1 MTEIFDFFI
10 YTPGSDSNDW
20 ETINDSPVRDNH
32 EEFNAIL
39 DRVDELIDRIK
50 NIDDGSTDYFLCK
63 EKRGDAFFEKFSGI
77 EDCINEGVHS
87 TPQNNFEK
95 SIRDE
100 SKEWSSQ

>member
-50 NIDDGSTDYFLCK
+50 NIDDGSTDHFLYK
-63 EKRGDAFFEKFSGI
+63 EKRGNAFFENFSGI

-87 TPQNNFEK
+87 TPKIILKRE
-95 SIRDE
+95 
-100 SKEWSSQ
+100 